1 MGTIQI
7 KALRFAL
14 NLSRSTSND
23 TVRKCANAFYQI
35 LSNSNSIKDRIKDF
49 PKSWYKNSIVKNPD
63 V

>member
-14 NLSRSTSND
+14 NLSRGTIND
-23 TVRKCANAFYQI
+23 TVRKCANA
-35 LSNSNSIKDRIKDF
+35 STIKDRIKDF
-49 PKSWYKNSIVKNPD
+49 PKSWYKNLVVNNPD